1 MLKNGV
7 WPTMITPFTETKEI
21 DYEALEQLIEW
32 YIAKGVDGLFAVCQ
46 SSEMFYLSLDERVQL
61 ARFVVERAAGRVQV
75 IASGHI
81 SDSLQDQVKEI
92 GAISAAG
99 IDAFVIVSNRLAG
112 REESDDVWKRHTE
125 QLLRQIPETSFGIYE
140 CPHPYK
146 RLLTP
151 ELLRWCADT
160 ERFLFL
166 KDTCCDPDQLTAKL
180 NAVQGT
186 QLKLFNANAA
196 TLLMSL
202 QAGASGYSGVMA
214 NFHPDL
220 YVKLIQLQRN
230 HADEAVRLQQFLG
243 LASVIERQSYP
254 LNAKYHLGLEGLPI
268 GLHGRSGG
276 NAGLS
281 ASMKLEIEQLRGMEQ
296 QIREMFNPIHFK
308 VGGSIE

>member
-1 MLKNGV
+1 MLKDGV

-46 SSEMFYLSLDERVQL
+46 SSEMFHLSLAERVQL
-61 ARFVVERAAGRVQV
+61 ARFVVEQAAGRVQV

-92 GAISAAG
+92 GAISETG

-112 REESDDVWKRHTE
+112 REEADDIWKRHAE
-125 QLLRQIPETSFGIYE
+125 QLLHQIPKMSFGIYE

-220 YVKLIQLQRN
+220 YVSLMRLARS
-230 HADEAVRLQQFLG
+230 HPEAAARLQQFLG
-243 LASVIERQSYP
+243 LASSIERQPYP
-254 LNAKYHLGLEGLPI
+254 LNAKYYLGLEGLPVQ
-268 GLHGRSGG
+268 LQARSS
-276 NAGLS
+276 NTASLT
-281 ASMKLEIEQLRGMEQ
+281 ASMKLEIEQLRGIEQ
-296 QIREMFNPIHFK
+296 EIRTMAEAA
-308 VGGSIE
+308 VL